1 MGGEFAIGRVPGTG
15 GGVAIWEPGTLA
27 TCGGG
32 PARCPGGARRCPGVG
47 AGAARGSG
55 ARRPPWDG
63 PAGQARGEG
72 SGFAACPSTP
82 IDRQANQ
89 APIRVPRGV
98 RVDPYSREVSG
109 SEAFYPTVK
118 MATHC
123 SRLTDAMSMCKTFD
137 EFQQL
142 LVELTGLFPNDP

>member
-1 MGGEFAIGRVPGTG
+1 M
-15 GGVAIWEPGTLA
+15 
-27 TCGGG
+27 
-32 PARCPGGARRCPGVG
+32 RCAGAGHDDPHGWVRGGAGG
-47 AGAARGSG
+47 
-55 ARRPPWDG
+55 
-63 PAGQARGEG
+63 GEG

-109 SEAFYPTVK
+109 SGAFYPTVK

-142 LVELTGLFPNDP
+142 RVELTGLFPNDP